1 VITRIQYG
9 VTKIDDRMRIGIW
22 VILYTFY
29 AINDTKSQ
37 SLPTVKAMINALLG
51 TTNVWLGDF
60 TYSGNSSKTIAFW
73 LMDKEMYDGMTILVP
88 SNLIIDRGI
97 ALHKMIRLITCALGG
112 QGYLTFMGNEVH
124 I

>member
-1 VITRIQYG
+1 MGHIVYVLCDQRYKEPVIAYCESHDQCIVGY
-9 VTKIDDRMRIGIW
+9 
-22 VILYTFY
+22 
-29 AINDTKSQ
+29 
-37 SLPTVKAMINALLG
+37 
-51 TTNVWLGDF
+51 TNVWLGDF